1 MMDSAVGARRAEKG
15 LRMHRDNVRGVVG
28 GLVVTAAILGVIG
41 SIAPASHRMM
51 PAAAPALASA
61 PAGPYRLS
69 GAGEA
74 VAPAAMLWRTP
85 ARRPR
90 LPSDSREMQ

>member
-1 MMDSAVGARRAEKG
+1 
-15 LRMHRDNVRGVVG
+15 MHRDNVRGVVG

-41 SIAPASHRMM
+41 TIAPASHRMM
-51 PAAAPALASA
+51 RAPALASA
-61 PAGPYRLS
+61 PAAPYQLS

-74 VAPAAMLWRTP
+74 VAPAAVLWRTAP
-85 ARRPR
+85 RRPR